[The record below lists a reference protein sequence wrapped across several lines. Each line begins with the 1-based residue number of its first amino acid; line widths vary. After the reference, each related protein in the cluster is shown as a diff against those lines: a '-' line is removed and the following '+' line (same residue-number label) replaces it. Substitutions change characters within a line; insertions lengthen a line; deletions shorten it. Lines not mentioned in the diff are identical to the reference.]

1 MFCLIRADGRREDVV
16 LYKVGDM
23 ITFKYPSERSVT
35 MRGLMRKIDDKGM
48 VTIED
53 IERKIGN
60 HYEYIGGSIRAMVSS
75 LAEVGKN
82 GKICYLA
89 VMDLDMMVRS
99 VVVENKKG
107 ERLNLEI
114 GDTISI
120 SYEEKEYRV
129 HVKGRLAKVSAEV
142 LVMEDVVFKTVLKI
156 GAKNTIKSG
165 YFVVK
170 LNQDK
175 LKLYRNR
182 SPYNIRVVYGF

>member
-35 MRGLMRKIDDKGM
+35 MRGIMRKINDKGM

-60 HYEYIGGSIRAMVSS
+60 YYEYIGGSIRTMVSS

-89 VMDLDMMVRS
+89 IMNLDMMVRS

-120 SYEEKEYRV
+120 SYEEKESRV

-142 LVMEDVVFKTVLKI
+142 LVMEDVVCKTVL
-156 GAKNTIKSG
+156 
-165 YFVVK
+165 
-170 LNQDK
+170 
-175 LKLYRNR
+175 R
-182 SPYNIRVVYGF
+182 

>member
-23 ITFKYPSERSVT
+23 ITFKYPGERSVT
-35 MRGLMRKIDDKGM
+35 MRGIMRKIDDKGM

-53 IERKIGN
+53 IERRIGN
-60 HYEYIGGSIRAMVSS
+60 YYEYIGGSIRAMASS

-99 VVVENKKG
+99 VIVENKKG

-120 SYEEKEYRV
+120 SYEEKESRV

-142 LVMEDVVFKTVLKI
+142 LVMEDAVCKTVLKI